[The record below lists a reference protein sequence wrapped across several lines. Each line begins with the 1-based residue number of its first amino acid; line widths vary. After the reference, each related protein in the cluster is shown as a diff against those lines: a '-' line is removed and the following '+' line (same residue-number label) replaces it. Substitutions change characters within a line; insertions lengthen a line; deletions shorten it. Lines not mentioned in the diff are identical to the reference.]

1 MEPQISQLRRR
12 FPKPANRIKKMDNF
26 SSRMSALLSSLVP
39 QSSIT
44 RLAERE
50 FCIRHARSDQGIR
63 MGYPRDLVVIVD
75 EALVARIE
83 HADPAEFESIMAP
96 ELLHTL
102 VHDLA
107 GYNPWSHNFS
117 TFLVALNSPASLH

>member
-1 MEPQISQLRRR
+1 
-12 FPKPANRIKKMDNF
+12 MDKF
-26 SSRMSALLSSLVP
+26 TSRMSALLSSLVP

-50 FCIRHARSDQGIR
+50 FCIRYARSDTDIR

-75 EALVARIE
+75 EDLVARIE
-83 HADPAEFESIMAP
+83 QADPTEFERIVAP

-117 TFLVALNSPASLH
+117 TFLVALNRPASLH